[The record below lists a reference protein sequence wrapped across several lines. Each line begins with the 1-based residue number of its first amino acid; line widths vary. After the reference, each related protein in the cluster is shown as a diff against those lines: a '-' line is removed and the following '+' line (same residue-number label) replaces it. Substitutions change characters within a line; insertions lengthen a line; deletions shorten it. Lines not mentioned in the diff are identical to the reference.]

1 MKKVATLAVASLFAA
16 GISGIA
22 MAQEPKTHTETT
34 TKQKGPGPDMKT
46 KSETVT
52 GTVKSYT
59 AGKSIKVE
67 GPGGKNYS
75 FDLDEVARVE
85 GNVAE
90 GSMVK
95 VTYYKANDGREH
107 VTVLSESKG
116 PHGAHMMNSSGS
128 NGQAA
133 ATGERVHSES
143 TTKQTGSGPDA
154 RSKTEVVIGN
164 VKKYEAGKKITV
176 EGPKDKDY
184 TFDLDEGA
192 TINPSVAVGQR
203 VKVTYTKTNNGQ
215 KVTMIEIAPAQ

>member
-1 MKKVATLAVASLFAA
+1 MKKFATLAVASLFAA
-16 GISGIA
+16 GISGVA
-22 MAQEPKTHTETT
+22 MGQEKTHSETT
-34 TKQKGPGPDMKT
+34 TKQTGPGPDMKV

-52 GTVKSYT
+52 GTVKSYN

-75 FDLDEVARVE
+75 FDLDEVARVD
-85 GNVAE
+85 GNIAE

-116 PHGAHMMNSSGS
+116 PHGAHMMGS
-128 NGQAA
+128 ANGQEA
-133 ATGERVHSES
+133 GERVHSES
-143 TTKQTGSGPDA
+143 TTKQTGPGPDA

-184 TFDLDEGA
+184 SFDLDESA
-192 TINPSVAVGQR
+192 SINPSVAVGQR
-203 VKVTYTKTNNGQ
+203 VKVTYTKGNNGQ
-215 KVTMIEIAPAQ
+215 KVTMIEPAQ

>member
-1 MKKVATLAVASLFAA
+1 MKKIATLAVASLFAA
-16 GISGIA
+16 GITGVA

-34 TKQKGPGPDMKT
+34 TKQTGPGPDMKT

-116 PHGAHMMNSSGS
+116 PHGAHMMNSS

-133 ATGERVHSES
+133 AGERVHSES
-143 TTKQTGSGPDA
+143 STKQTGPGPDA

-184 TFDLDEGA
+184 TFDLDEA
-192 TINPSVAVGQR
+192 ASINPSVAVGQR
-203 VKVTYTKTNNGQ
+203 VKVTYTKGNNGQ
-215 KVTMIEIAPAQ
+215 KVTMIEPAPAQ

>member
-1 MKKVATLAVASLFAA
+1 MKKFATLAVASLFAA

-22 MAQEPKTHTETT
+22 MAQEPKAHTETT
-34 TKQKGPGPDMKT
+34 TKQTGPGPDMKT

-85 GNVAE
+85 GNIAE
-90 GSMVK
+90 GSAVK

-116 PHGAHMMNSSGS
+116 PHGAHMMNSK
-128 NGQAA
+128 NGQE

-143 TTKQTGSGPDA
+143 TTKQTGPGPDA
-154 RSKTEVVIGN
+154 KSKTEVVIGN

-184 TFDLDEGA
+184 TFDLDESA
-192 TINPSVAVGQR
+192 SINPSVAVGQR
-203 VKVTYTKTNNGQ
+203 VKVTYTKGNNGQ
-215 KVTMIEIAPAQ
+215 KVTMIEPAVGQ

>member
-1 MKKVATLAVASLFAA
+1 MKKFATLAVASLFAA
-16 GISGIA
+16 GISGAA
-22 MAQEPKTHTETT
+22 MAQEKTHSETT
-34 TKQKGPGPDMKT
+34 TKQTGPGPDMKV

-52 GTVKSYT
+52 GTVKSYN

-85 GNVAE
+85 GNIAE

-116 PHGAHMMNSSGS
+116 PHGGHMMNSASG
-128 NGQAA
+128 QEA
-133 ATGERVHSES
+133 GERVHSES
-143 TTKQTGSGPDA
+143 TTKQTGPGPDA

-192 TINPSVAVGQR
+192 AINPSVAVGQR
-203 VKVTYTKTNNGQ
+203 VKVTYTKGNNGQ
-215 KVTMIEIAPAQ
+215 KVTMIEPAAGQ

>member
-1 MKKVATLAVASLFAA
+1 MKKIATLAVASLFAA
-16 GISGIA
+16 GISGVA
-22 MAQEPKTHTETT
+22 MAQEKTHSETT
-34 TKQKGPGPDMKT
+34 TKQTGPGPDMKT

-107 VTVLSESKG
+107 VTVLSEAKG
-116 PHGAHMMNSSGS
+116 PHGAHMMKSA
-128 NGQAA
+128 NGQEAA
-133 ATGERVHSES
+133 GERVHSES
-143 TTKQTGSGPDA
+143 TTKQTGPGPDA

-184 TFDLDEGA
+184 TFDLDESA
-192 TINPSVAVGQR
+192 SINPSVAVGQR
-203 VKVTYTKTNNGQ
+203 VKVTYTKGNNGQ
-215 KVTMIEIAPAQ
+215 KVTMIEPATGQ

>member
-1 MKKVATLAVASLFAA
+1 MKKFATLAVASLFAA

-22 MAQEPKTHTETT
+22 MAQEKTHSETT
-34 TKQKGPGPDMKT
+34 VKHTGPGPDSKA

-52 GTVKSYT
+52 GTVKSYS

-75 FDLDEVARVE
+75 FDLDEAARVE
-85 GNVAE
+85 GNIAE

-95 VTYYKANDGREH
+95 VTYYKADDGREH
-107 VTVLSESKG
+107 VTVLSEGKG
-116 PHGAHMMNSSGS
+116 PHGAHMMGSS
-128 NGQAA
+128 NPQDA
-133 ATGERVHSES
+133 GERVHSES
-143 TTKQTGSGPDA
+143 TTKQTGPGPDA

-184 TFDLDEGA
+184 TFDLDDA
-192 TINPSVAVGQR
+192 ASVNPSVAVGQK
-203 VKVTYTKTNNGQ
+203 VKVTYTKGNNGQ
-215 KVTMIEIAPAQ
+215 KVTMIEPAQ

>member
-1 MKKVATLAVASLFAA
+1 MKKLATLAVASLFAA
-16 GISGIA
+16 GVSGVA
-22 MAQEPKTHTETT
+22 MAQEKTHSETT
-34 TKQKGPGPDMKT
+34 VKHTGPGPDSKA

-52 GTVKSYT
+52 GTVKSYD

-75 FDLDEVARVE
+75 FDLDEAARVE
-85 GNVAE
+85 GNIAE

-95 VTYYKANDGREH
+95 VTYYKSDDGREH
-107 VTVLSESKG
+107 VTVLSAGKG
-116 PHGAHMMNSSGS
+116 PHGGHTMGSS
-128 NGQAA
+128 NAQAA
-133 ATGERVHSES
+133 GERVHSES
-143 TTKQTGSGPDA
+143 TTKQTGPGPDA

-192 TINPSVAVGQR
+192 SVNPSVAVGQK
-203 VKVTYTKTNNGQ
+203 VKVTYTKSNSGQ
-215 KVTMIEIAPAQ
+215 KVTMIEPAQ